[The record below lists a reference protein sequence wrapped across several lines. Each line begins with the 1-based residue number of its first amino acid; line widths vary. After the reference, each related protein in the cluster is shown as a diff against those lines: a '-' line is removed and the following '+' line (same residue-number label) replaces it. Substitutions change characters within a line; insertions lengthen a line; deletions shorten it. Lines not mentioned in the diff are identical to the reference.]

1 MKRITFFI
9 LAALVVT
16 AFPLYAEHED
26 KEGDH
31 SMCDKKM
38 MGMPMMM
45 QMMQKSVTATN
56 DGGVVI
62 VAGNKI
68 TKYDKDLNVVKEV
81 ESKMD
86 MEAMMK
92 NMGDMMKKC
101 PMMKG
106 KKSDTE
112 TAPLS
117 AAVATDS
124 PEDHAAHH

>member
-9 LAALVVT
+9 LAVLVIT

-45 QMMQKSVTATN
+45 QMMQKSVTATS

-62 VAGNKI
+62 VVGNKI

-81 ESKMD
+81 EGKMD
-86 MEAMMK
+86 MEA
-92 NMGDMMKKC
+92 MMKKC

-117 AAVATDS
+117 VVVATGS